1 MHLKKWRCNIL
12 IKIQDIVNSF
22 SDENSNLEN
31 FFKHIQAN
39 FDDII
44 KKTNEIQ
51 ENILNHKNEIT
62 ATLTQIEL
70 ELKNNQG
77 IFEKW
82 VSGENNKLKQEQ
94 ISQKKIWLLESHRVM
109 HDKVNQFLLDID
121 KNIKDFN
128 TASQQFIIDYKNI
141 ENQIKAYTQQMADF
155 NRDVNHVSQ
164 NDAVNNVNHALQ
176 QAVDALN
183 TVKNGLDQRKVFE
196 EIKKSIE
203 NIIE

>member
-1 MHLKKWRCNIL
+1 M

>member
-1 MHLKKWRCNIL
+1 M

-22 SDENSNLEN
+22 SDKNSNLEN

-51 ENILNHKNEIT
+51 DNLLNHKNEIT

-70 ELKNNQG
+70 ELKNNQS

-94 ISQKKIWLLESHRVM
+94 ISQKKIWLLESHKVM

-128 TASQQFIIDYKNI
+128 TAYQQFIIDYKNI
-141 ENQIKAYTQQMADF
+141 ENQIKAYTQQQISGFTQDAGY
-155 NRDVNHVSQ
+155 VSQ
-164 NDAVNNVNHALQ
+164 NNAINNVNQALQ

-183 TVKNGLDQRKVFE
+183 AVQNGLDQRKVFE
-196 EIKKSIE
+196 EIKKTIE
-203 NIIE
+203 NVIQ